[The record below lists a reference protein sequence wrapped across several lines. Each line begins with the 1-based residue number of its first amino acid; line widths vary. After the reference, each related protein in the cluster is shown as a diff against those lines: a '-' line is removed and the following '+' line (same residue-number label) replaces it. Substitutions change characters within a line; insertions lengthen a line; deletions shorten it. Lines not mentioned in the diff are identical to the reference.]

1 MKFDLFSLNNHPP
14 PGFEY
19 RASFSRGDFRLRAFA
34 LFADSIELAEKELN
48 GLVGKIDGIIVTYAD
63 SLSFSQKAPFFYHL
77 GIPEYLSPY
86 IKDLLA
92 FFLDLLE
99 TQKNQ
104 DYIIKKNALELSRS
118 FDDRQRLANDFALS
132 RQSLIEEISERKSAE
147 KALRE
152 VQRRLEM
159 AIQGAK
165 LGTWDWDIQNGTVV
179 FNDRWAEM
187 LGFSLHEIEPNL
199 DSWKLLVHPED
210 MPGVMKTLEEHVEG
224 RTPYYQCEYRL
235 KTKSGGWKWVLD
247 SGRVFERDRNER
259 PLRAVGV
266 HLDITERKLAEAAL
280 RESEEKYRL
289 VVDTASEAIF
299 VIQDGFVKFPN
310 KSLLSVSGYTA
321 EELKLIPFQNC
332 VHPDDRR
339 MVLETH
345 IKRLRGE
352 EVPTTYAFR
361 TLKKSGET
369 VWTETSVV
377 TITWEGRPA
386 TLNFIRDITRQK
398 KLEEQLLQA
407 QKMEAVGTLAGGI
420 AHDFNNLLMGI
431 LGYTSLMLLH
441 SNKTDYSYDKL
452 KRIEQMVESG
462 AELTKQLLGFA
473 RGGKYEVRPTDINKL
488 IKESSD
494 MFGRT
499 KKEVV
504 IHRKLDE
511 GLYTVE
517 VDRGQIEQV
526 LINLYVNAWHA
537 MPAGGDLY
545 LETRNAQMDERD
557 CAQYD
562 IKPGAYIKIIVT
574 DTGIGMD
581 QVTQQRVF
589 EPFFTTKEMGRGT
602 GLGLASAYGIIR
614 NHGGVITVYSEKG
627 HGASFSIYLPAL
639 GKDVAEQKKRD
650 SKIIGGDETLLLV
663 DDEKTNLNAVAELLK
678 TLGYRVLR
686 AQTGLEAIEI
696 FRSHQ
701 EDVELII
708 LDMIMPGMS
717 GGETFE
723 RLKEIKPDIKVILS
737 SGYSIN
743 GQADK
748 ILKMGC
754 QGFIQKPFHAGELS
768 QKIREALDR

>member
-1 MKFDLFSLNNHPP
+1 MILLSPV
-14 PGFEY
+14 
-19 RASFSRGDFRLRAFA
+19 RASLR
-34 LFADSIELAEKELN
+34 
-48 GLVGKIDGIIVTYAD
+48 
-63 SLSFSQKAPFFYHL
+63 
-77 GIPEYLSPY
+77 
-86 IKDLLA
+86 
-92 FFLDLLE
+92 
-99 TQKNQ
+99 
-104 DYIIKKNALELSRS
+104 R
-118 FDDRQRLANDFALS
+118 
-132 RQSLIEEISERKSAE
+132 SERKAAE

-165 LGTWDWDIQNGTVV
+165 LGTWDWDIKNGTVV

-210 MPGVMKTLEEHVEG
+210 MPGVMKILDEHLNG
-224 RTPYYQCEYRL
+224 GTPYYQCEYRL
-235 KTKSGGWKWVLD
+235 KTKSEGWKWVLD
-247 SGRVFERDRNER
+247 SGRVFERDGNGR

-266 HLDITERKLAEAAL
+266 HLEISERKLAEAAL

-299 VIQDGFVKFPN
+299 IIQDGFVKFPN

-321 EELKLIPFQNC
+321 EELKHIPFENC
-332 VHPDDRR
+332 VHPDDRS

-352 EVPTTYAFR
+352 DVPTTYAFR

-441 SNKTDYSYDKL
+441 SNKTEYGYDKL

-488 IKESSD
+488 VRESSD
-494 MFGRT
+494 TFGRT

-504 IHRKLDE
+504 IHRKFEE

-526 LINLYVNAWHA
+526 LINLYVNAWQA
-537 MPAGGDLY
+537 MPSGGDLY
-545 LETRNAQMDERD
+545 IETRNVQMDERD
-557 CAQYD
+557 CAQHD
-562 IKPGAYIKIIVT
+562 IKPGAYIKIMVT

-614 NHGGVITVYSEKG
+614 ESRRRH
-627 HGASFSIYLPAL
+627 
-639 GKDVAEQKKRD
+639 
-650 SKIIGGDETLLLV
+650 
-663 DDEKTNLNAVAELLK
+663 
-678 TLGYRVLR
+678 YR
-686 AQTGLEAIEI
+686 
-696 FRSHQ
+696 
-701 EDVELII
+701 
-708 LDMIMPGMS
+708 
-717 GGETFE
+717 
-723 RLKEIKPDIKVILS
+723 
-737 SGYSIN
+737 
-743 GQADK
+743 
-748 ILKMGC
+748 
-754 QGFIQKPFHAGELS
+754 IQ
-768 QKIREALDR
+768 